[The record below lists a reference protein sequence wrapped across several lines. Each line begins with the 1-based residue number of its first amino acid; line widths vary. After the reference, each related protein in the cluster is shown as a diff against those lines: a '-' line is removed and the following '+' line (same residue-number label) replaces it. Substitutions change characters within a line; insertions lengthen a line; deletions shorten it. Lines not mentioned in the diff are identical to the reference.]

1 MKILP
6 NLLTH
11 CCIALLC
18 LSLCSC
24 SSHNKK
30 FAHRAGVSGDGEEIS
45 ASEPE
50 ESAGEELEALKGL
63 SAKQKMTLEQAGI
76 DASKY
81 DFPIVLNDQVQYYL
95 DLFQGKQRNYYTA
108 WLARSTAYRP
118 HIEAEL
124 KKAGLPR
131 DLVFLAMIESG
142 YNPSAYSPANACGLW
157 QFIEGT
163 GRTYGLKIDAWVDE
177 RRDPEKA
184 TQAAIAYLSKLHR
197 QFDDWYLAVAAYNTG
212 ERRIDDISTSIG
224 TKDFWEI
231 SATDSLYTETKRYVP
246 KLIAAIIIGRDPKK
260 YGFTDIDYQSP
271 RQHEEISVPGNISLE
286 AVANTGNIPIKE
298 LRLLNNE
305 LRKNQTPPNG
315 RYSLKVPVGS
325 KELIAANIDNLKP
338 VSRTVYATHTV
349 KKGDSLTSICKQYNI
364 SKTTLLKAN
373 NLRSASL
380 KNGQRLQIPTTATQ
394 YVLAQ
399 QDKMPAADTAQK
411 QKAGQQQARHQVQAK
426 DTLASVARQY
436 KVSVKDLLSWNNLSP
451 NSTLKPGQKL
461 ALAAPAPAAPTVAAA
476 PATPVK
482 PTAAPVSLAATS
494 TKTAKTSQPTK
505 IAATAPQP
513 TAPASAPASTQKMTP
528 VTATAPPALAVAK
541 KQSAAASTPAT
552 VSAPTA
558 PTKPT
563 LAMAPATKQPSKD
576 KATAKAPPQPAQ
588 PTWYVVK
595 NGDTLTTVAQKFNIS
610 PQDLRKLNKL
620 SSNALQSGN
629 KLLVKKG

>member
-6 NLLTH
+6 VLLTH

-30 FAHRAGVSGDGEEIS
+30 FAHRSGTSAYADGEEVS

-95 DLFQGKQRNYYTA
+95 DLFQGKQRNYYSA

-124 KKAGLPR
+124 KKAGLPK

-163 GRTYGLKIDAWVDE
+163 GRTYGLKTDAWVDE

-212 ERRIDDISTSIG
+212 ERRIDDISTAIG

-286 AVANTGNIPIKE
+286 AVADTGNIPIKE

-315 RYSLKVPVGS
+315 RYTLKVPVGS

-380 KNGQRLQIPTTATQ
+380 KNGQRLQIPTTSTQ
-394 YVLAQ
+394 YILAQ
-399 QDKMPAADTAQK
+399 QDKMPAAETAQK
-411 QKAGQQQARHQVQAK
+411 QKSVQQPLRHQVQAK

-436 KVSVKDLLSWNNLSP
+436 KVSAKDLMRWNNLSP

-461 ALAAPAPAAPTVAAA
+461 ALASVPASQTVAAVQ
-476 PATPVK
+476 PATSPQ
-482 PTAAPVSLAATS
+482 PASTPVSVAATS
-494 TKTAKTSQPTK
+494 TKTAKTTGK
-505 IAATAPQP
+505 NVAAATP
-513 TAPASAPASTQKMTP
+513 S
-528 VTATAPPALAVAK
+528 PALASVPAPAPTLAAAK
-541 KQSAAASTPAT
+541 KQPA
-552 VSAPTA
+552 
-558 PTKPT
+558 
-563 LAMAPATKQPSKD
+563 APATAATPVPAPAKPALTAAPAVKQPAKP
-576 KATAKAPPQPAQ
+576 KEVAKAPPQPPQ

-595 NGDTLTTVAQKFNIS
+595 NGDTLVTIAQKFNTS

-620 SSNALQSGN
+620 SSNALQTGN

>member
-6 NLLTH
+6 VLLTH

-315 RYSLKVPVGS
+315 HYSLKVPVGS

-436 KVSVKDLLSWNNLSP
+436 KVSVKDLMRWNNLSP
-451 NSTLKPGQKL
+451 KSTLKPGQKL
-461 ALAAPAPAAPTVAAA
+461 ALAAPTPAAPVVVAAP
-476 PATPVK
+476 PAASAQP
-482 PTAAPVSLAATS
+482 AATPVSLAATG
-494 TKTAKTSQPTK
+494 TKTAKTTK
-505 IAATAPQP
+505 IAAAASSAPAPTSTAAPQP
-513 TAPASAPASTQKMTP
+513 PTLAATKKQPAAPPASAAAATPAST
-528 VTATAPPALAVAK
+528 
-541 KQSAAASTPAT
+541 
-552 VSAPTA
+552 
-558 PTKPT
+558 TKPT
-563 LAMAPATKQPSKD
+563 LAAAPATKQPSKD

>member
-6 NLLTH
+6 VLLTH

-286 AVANTGNIPIKE
+286 AVADTGNIPIKE

-436 KVSVKDLLSWNNLSP
+436 KVSAKDLMRWNNLSP
-451 NSTLKPGQKL
+451 KSPLKPGQKL
-461 ALAAPAPAAPTVAAA
+461 ALAAPTPAAPVVVAA
-476 PATPVK
+476 P
-482 PTAAPVSLAATS
+482 PTASAQPAATPVSLAATG
-494 TKTAKTSQPTK
+494 TKTAKTTK
-505 IAATAPQP
+505 IATA
-513 TAPASAPASTQKMTP
+513 ASSTPASTAAAQPPTLAASKKQP
-528 VTATAPPALAVAK
+528 AAPPA
-541 KQSAAASTPAT
+541 SAAASTPA
-552 VSAPTA
+552 PT
-558 PTKPT
+558 TKPT
-563 LAMAPATKQPSKD
+563 LAAAPATKQPSKD
-576 KATAKAPPQPAQ
+576 KATAKATLQPAQ

-595 NGDTLTTVAQKFNIS
+595 NGDTLTTIAQKFNTS

>member
-6 NLLTH
+6 VLLTH

-18 LSLCSC
+18 LSLSSC

-30 FAHRAGVSGDGEEIS
+30 FAHRPGASSNYADGEEIS

-76 DASKY
+76 DATKY

-95 DLFQGKQRNYYTA
+95 DLFQGKQRNYYTH
-108 WLARSTAYRP
+108 WLARSTAFRP

-124 KKAGLPR
+124 KKAGLPK

-212 ERRIDDISTSIG
+212 ERRIDDITTSIG

-231 SATDSLYTETKRYVP
+231 SASDSLYLETKRYVP

-286 AVANTGNIPIKE
+286 AVADTGNIPIKD

-315 RYSLKVPVGS
+315 RYTLKVPVGS
-325 KELIAANIDNLKP
+325 KELLAANIDNLKP
-338 VSRTVYATHTV
+338 VTRTVYATHTV
-349 KKGDSLTSICKQYNI
+349 KKGDTLTSICKQYNV
-364 SKTTLLKAN
+364 SKTNLLKAN
-373 NLRSASL
+373 NLRVAAL

-394 YVLAQ
+394 YVLAK
-399 QDKMPAADTAQK
+399 QDKMPVDSTAQN
-411 QKAGQQQARHQVQAK
+411 QKSPLQTARHQVLAK

-436 KVSVKDLLSWNNLSP
+436 KVSVKDLTLWNNLTP
-451 NSTLKPGQKL
+451 ASTLKPGQKL
-461 ALAAPAPAAPTVAAA
+461 VLSATASAAKAV
-476 PATPVK
+476 
-482 PTAAPVSLAATS
+482 
-494 TKTAKTSQPTK
+494 
-505 IAATAPQP
+505 ATAPQS
-513 TAPASAPASTQKMTP
+513 APASAAPPVAIAAKSTKKAVETAPTP
-528 VTATAPPALAVAK
+528 APPAPTLAVAK
-541 KQSAAASTPAT
+541 KQATAPPAPAAPVAPAVANPTPVKQAVKPAT
-552 VSAPTA
+552 VAKA
-558 PTKPT
+558 
-563 LAMAPATKQPSKD
+563 AAQPS
-576 KATAKAPPQPAQ
+576 TPAQ
-588 PTWYVVK
+588 PTWYVMK
-595 NGDTLTTVAQKFNIS
+595 NGDTLTTIAQKFKTS
-610 PQDLRKLNKL
+610 PEDLRKLNKL
-620 SSNALQSGN
+620 SSNTLQTGN

>member
-6 NLLTH
+6 VLLTH

-30 FAHRAGVSGDGEEIS
+30 FAHRSGASSSYGDDEEIS

-95 DLFQGKQRNYYTA
+95 DLFQGKQRNYYTH

-124 KKAGLPR
+124 KKAGLPK

-212 ERRIDDISTSIG
+212 ERRIDDITTSSG

-231 SATDSLYTETKRYVP
+231 SASDSLYMETKRYVP

-271 RQHEEISVPGNISLE
+271 RQHEEISVPGNIALE
-286 AVANTGNIPIKE
+286 AVADTANIPIKE

-315 RYSLKVPVGS
+315 RYTLKIPVGS

-338 VSRTVYATHTV
+338 VTRTVYATHTV
-349 KKGDSLTSICKQYNI
+349 KKGDTLSSICKQYNV
-364 SKTTLLKAN
+364 SKTNLLKAN
-373 NLRSASL
+373 NLRTATL

-394 YVLAQ
+394 YVLAK
-399 QDKMPAADTAQK
+399 QDKMPVEDIAQN
-411 QKAGQQQARHQVQAK
+411 QKPSQQTARHQVQAK

-436 KVSVKDLLSWNNLSP
+436 KVSVKDLMRWNNLTPQSA
-451 NSTLKPGQKL
+451 LKPGQKL
-461 ALAAPAPAAPTVAAA
+461 VLSAVASAAKAAV
-476 PATPVK
+476 
-482 PTAAPVSLAATS
+482 
-494 TKTAKTSQPTK
+494 
-505 IAATAPQP
+505 TAPQP
-513 TAPASAPASTQKMTP
+513 APATASAPVVIAAKSTKKPVEAAPPPPAAAPTLVAANKKQAAAPTLP
-528 VTATAPPALAVAK
+528 AVTATPAKQAVKLA
-541 KQSAAASTPAT
+541 
-552 VSAPTA
+552 TA
-558 PTKPT
+558 
-563 LAMAPATKQPSKD
+563 
-576 KATAKAPPQPAQ
+576 AKAPTPPPPSPPAQ

-595 NGDTLTTVAQKFNIS
+595 NGDTLTTIAQKFKTS

-620 SSNALQSGN
+620 SSNTLQTGN

>member
-6 NLLTH
+6 VLLTH

-30 FAHRAGVSGDGEEIS
+30 FAHRSGASAYDGEEVS
-45 ASEPE
+45 ASETE

-108 WLARSTAYRP
+108 WLARSTAFRP

-124 KKAGLPR
+124 KKAGLPK

-286 AVANTGNIPIKE
+286 AVADTGNIPIKE

-315 RYSLKVPVGS
+315 HYPLKVPVGS

-338 VSRTVYATHTV
+338 VNRTVYATHTV

-394 YVLAQ
+394 YVLAKL
-399 QDKMPAADTAQK
+399 DKMPAVDIAQK
-411 QKAGQQQARHQVQAK
+411 QKAVQHQVRAK
-426 DTLASVARQY
+426 ETLASVARQY
-436 KVSVKDLLSWNNLSP
+436 KVSMKDLMRWNNLSP
-451 NSTLKPGQKL
+451 KSTLKPGQKL
-461 ALAAPAPAAPTVAAA
+461 AIAATPPAAPTVATA
-476 PATPVK
+476 PPAKSVQ
-482 PTAAPVSLAATS
+482 PTAAPVTLAATA
-494 TKTAKTSQPTK
+494 TKTAKAGQTTK
-505 IAATAPQP
+505 
-513 TAPASAPASTQKMTP
+513 
-528 VTATAPPALAVAK
+528 TATASPTALAATKKQPPAPP
-541 KQSAAASTPAT
+541 AAATPAPT
-552 VSAPTA
+552 NKPILAAAPT
-558 PTKPT
+558 
-563 LAMAPATKQPSKD
+563 TKQPSKA
-576 KATAKAPPQPAQ
+576 KTAAQAPPQPIQ

-595 NGDTLTTVAQKFNIS
+595 NGDTLTTIAQKFNTS

-620 SSNALQSGN
+620 SSNNLQTGN